1 MATVRDHVNDP
12 GPGERPADDGRRYR
26 PDLLVIGA
34 TGRSSGKTELACQL
48 ISRQVDSTPVV
59 GLKVT
64 IVERADGSCPHGRAG
79 CGICSSLS
87 EPWIVSRE
95 LDRESPKDTCRMLA
109 SGARRVYWLRVLRS
123 ELADGAADLLTR
135 VPSGWLGVCE
145 SNSLREFVEPGLFL
159 MVRGAEST
167 RAKPSARAVAHL
179 ADRVVVS
186 DGRSFDLDLDRI
198 SVVDGQWVLR
208 REACAFV
215 VDDAGGRHQAD
226 LSAALRRTRTSL
238 EPQFARV
245 VVGPGT
251 AGRRTQWG
259 AEPVPAG
266 LPHEWCLVT
275 PPMAG
280 GVPPGV
286 VNALFRRRAEAD
298 VVVAVTRS
306 EGRDAYLA
314 LCRRRLLPE
323 VIAAVGRGVGAVTAL
338 GDRCATRELRLGAS
352 GSGSGL
358 ERLPAP
364 ATAQPAPASRPASR
378 RGAEAP

>member
-1 MATVRDHVNDP
+1 MATERDHVNDP
-12 GPGERPADDGRRYR
+12 GTGERPADDGRRHR

-79 CGICSSLS
+79 CGMCSSLS

-95 LDRESPKDTCRMLA
+95 LDRESPKDTCRLLA
-109 SGARRVYWLRVLRS
+109 SGACQVYWLRVLRS
-123 ELADGAADLLTR
+123 ELGDGAADLLTR

-145 SNSLREFVEPGLFL
+145 SNSIREVVEPGLFL
-159 MVRGAEST
+159 LVRSAESR

-198 SVVDGQWVLR
+198 SVVDGQWALR
-208 REACAFV
+208 RDACAV
-215 VDDAGGRHQAD
+215 VVEGAGGRHQAG
-226 LSAALRRTRTSL
+226 LSAALRRTRASL
-238 EPQFARV
+238 EPQFERV

-251 AGRRTQWG
+251 PGRSARWG
-259 AEPVPAG
+259 AEPFPAD
-266 LPHEWCLVT
+266 LRHEWCLVT
-275 PPMAG
+275 PPVVG
-280 GVPPGV
+280 GVPPGL

-298 VVVAVTRS
+298 VVVGVNRS
-306 EGRDAYLA
+306 AGRDACLA
-314 LCRRRLLPE
+314 LCRRTLLSE
-323 VIAAVGRGVGAVTAL
+323 VIASLGQGVGVAAAL
-338 GDRCATRELRLGAS
+338 GDRCVVRELRLGAS
-352 GSGSGL
+352 GSESGL

-364 ATAQPAPASRPASR
+364 AQRAPASRQASR